1 MTVLELAEKIG
12 GTLEG
17 DGTPE
22 IRGLAGLREAA
33 AGDVSFLANMKYK
46 SLMQKTAASVV
57 LVNRNWQ
64 DECSCAVIKVS
75 NPDEAF
81 ARAAQLIC
89 PDTVKISK
97 GVHPSAVV
105 SDDAVL
111 GEGVS
116 VGACSVIESE
126 VVIGA
131 GTAVLAGCCIS
142 SGVTIGSNCLIHT
155 NVSIREGTI
164 IGDRVIIHNGAV
176 IGSDGFGN
184 YLDKGLWRKIPQV
197 GIVEIGNDV
206 EIGANTTIDRARFG
220 RTVIADNVKID
231 NLIQI
236 AHNVKIG
243 KNTAMA
249 AGVGIS
255 GSTEIGANC
264 LLGGQSGYVG
274 HIKVGDNC
282 VVGAQAGVFK
292 DVPPG
297 TMVSGYP
304 ASPHH
309 EALKINAHVQRLP
322 ALKKKIAEMENR
334 IAELEKKLG
343 DEG

>member
-22 IRGLAGLREAA
+22 VKGLAGLHEAGV
-33 AGDVSFLANMKYK
+33 GDISFLANMKYK
-46 SLMQKTAASVV
+46 VLMKDTAASAVV
-57 LVNRNWQ
+57 VGRDWK
-64 DECSCAVIKVS
+64 DDCSCAVIKVS

-116 VGACSVIESE
+116 VGACSVIESD

-184 YLDKGLWRKIPQV
+184 YLDKGLWKKIPQV
-197 GIVEIGNDV
+197 GIVVIGNDA
-206 EIGANTTIDRARFG
+206 EIGANVTIDRARFG
-220 RTVIADNVKID
+220 KTVIGDNVKID

-236 AHNVKIG
+236 AHNCKIG
-243 KNTAMA
+243 RNTAMA
-249 AGVGIS
+249 SGVGIS

-282 VVGAQAGVFK
+282 VVGAQAAVLK
-292 DVPPG
+292 DIPAG
-297 TMVSGYP
+297 SFVSGYP
-304 ASPHH
+304 AMPHKK
-309 EALKINAHVQRLP
+309 AMKLNAHVMRLP
-322 ALKKKIAEMENR
+322 FLKEKVDKLEKK
-334 IAELEKKLG
+334 IAELEKRLG
-343 DEG
+343 KES